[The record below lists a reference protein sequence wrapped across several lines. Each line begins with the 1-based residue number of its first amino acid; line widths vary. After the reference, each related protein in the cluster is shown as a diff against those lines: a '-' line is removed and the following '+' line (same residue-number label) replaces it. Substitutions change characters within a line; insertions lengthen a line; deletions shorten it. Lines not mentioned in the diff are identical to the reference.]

1 MLGELGRAFQIHP
14 TASPWGPYDARY
26 PLVID
31 PLVLVYSIILG
42 GSTPP
47 DRAEAVAVDTSGNAY
62 VTGWTLSADFPTTAG
77 AYQTSL
83 RGYQDAFVT
92 KVGPDGTIL
101 ASTFLGGG
109 SYEYGYG
116 ITLDSVGNV
125 YVTGSTESGNFPATA
140 GAYQTALKG
149 PADAFVAKLNN
160 NLSTLTYATYLG
172 GTGGDRGTAIAL
184 NQAGEAF
191 VTGYTNS
198 VNFPTTAG
206 AFQTNP
212 PGVPN
217 AFVTRFNADGSGL
230 VFSTYLGGANF
241 DEGYAIAVDGS
252 GHVYVA
258 GNTLSTNFPTLKPW
272 QAAKAGGAD
281 GGDVFVTK
289 LLPDGSG
296 LVFSTYLGGSAG
308 DATYGI
314 AADGAGA
321 AYVVGYTGSTDFP
334 LANPIQP
341 ALAGETDLFVSKL
354 ALTGDTLNLVYS
366 TYLGGS
372 GEEENSG
379 IAVDVTG
386 AAYVGGQTSS
396 GDFPLKNPIPGI
408 SGYSFL
414 TKINPGGTAWVYST
428 RLPEGA
434 RAIALD
440 PLGRQICLAGGAVD
454 GRASVMKVREEAAV
468 NIVGAI
474 YLLLE
479 N

>member
-1 MLGELGRAFQIHP
+1 M
-14 TASPWGPYDARY
+14 
-26 PLVID
+26 
-31 PLVLVYSIILG
+31 
-42 GSTPP
+42 
-47 DRAEAVAVDTSGNAY
+47 
-62 VTGWTLSADFPTTAG
+62 
-77 AYQTSL
+77 
-83 RGYQDAFVT
+83 
-92 KVGPDGTIL
+92 
-101 ASTFLGGG
+101 
-109 SYEYGYG
+109 
-116 ITLDSVGNV
+116 
-125 YVTGSTESGNFPATA
+125 
-140 GAYQTALKG
+140 
-149 PADAFVAKLNN
+149 
-160 NLSTLTYATYLG
+160 
-172 GTGGDRGTAIAL
+172 GTAIAV

-198 VNFPTTAG
+198 VDFPTTAG
-206 AFQTNP
+206 AFQTSP

-217 AFVTRFNADGSGL
+217 AFVTRFNAEGSGL
-230 VFSTYLGGANF
+230 VFSTYLGGANR
-241 DEGYAIAVDGS
+241 DEGHAIAVDGS
-252 GHVYVA
+252 GYVYVA

-296 LVFSTYLGGSAG
+296 LVFSTYLGGYAEDSA
-308 DATYGI
+308 YGI

-341 ALAGETDLFVSKL
+341 ALAGESDIFVSKL

-396 GDFPLKNPIPGI
+396 GDFPLKDPIPGI

-434 RAIALD
+434 RTIALD
-440 PLGRQICLAGGAVD
+440 PSGRHICLAGGAVD
-454 GRASVMKVREEAAV
+454 SRASVMKVREEPAV

-474 YLLLE
+474 FLLLE